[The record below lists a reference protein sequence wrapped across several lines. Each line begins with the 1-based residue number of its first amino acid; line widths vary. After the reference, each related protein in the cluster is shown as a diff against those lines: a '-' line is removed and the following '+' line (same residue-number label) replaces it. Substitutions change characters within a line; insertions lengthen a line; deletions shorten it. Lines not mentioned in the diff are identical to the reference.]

1 MSIFNAKIQRR
12 GGLSGKLNDQTPR
25 LAVEIT
31 SVNEAPRATITSRG
45 GFVGAFS
52 RVGKIFAGAVRPL
65 SIIYRF
71 LASRH
76 NRIVSTHTARPVS
89 APAVDLKTDS
99 KFTDKLTAGMAARP
113 TADMK
118 ADAGV
123 KVSLS
128 AKLAA
133 RRLAILRYIKNIA
146 VKRTAKLTAARGAL
160 VKHKAE
166 MPLSV
171 KIQAVAAPGAI
182 MESRYNRIKENH
194 EAAAI
199 SAPAE
204 IAKVETTLTAAHTA
218 KASTAAALSV
228 ILDSAVKVTHSAPL
242 YAWFLTEHEDEK
254 TLYIPQVFSGVQS
267 GDIIEIDLETD
278 STYWANA
285 SNNGGV
291 LLLAFAETAI
301 QTNNNLEVA

>member
-12 GGLSGKLNDQTPR
+12 GGVSGKLSDQTPR

-31 SVNEAPRATITSRG
+31 PVNEAPSATITSRG

-52 RVGKIFAGAVRPL
+52 RAGKIFAGAVRPL

-71 LASRH
+71 LASGH
-76 NRIVSTHTARPVS
+76 NRIISTHTARPIS
-89 APAVDLKTDS
+89 APAVDLKAES

-113 TADMK
+113 TVDMK
-118 ADAGV
+118 ADAAV

-128 AKLAA
+128 AKLVAY
-133 RRLAILRYIKNIA
+133 RRAGLRHIKSLLF
-146 VKRTAKLTAARGAL
+146 KRTAKLTAARGAL

-171 KIQAVAAPGAI
+171 KIQAVAAPGTV
-182 MESRYNRIKENH
+182 MESRYNTVKQTH

-218 KASTAAALSV
+218 KASTAAAVSIGLSSV
-228 ILDSAVKVTHSAPL
+228 LKVSHRAPL
-242 YAWFLTEHEDEK
+242 YAWFFAEQDGN
-254 TLYIPQVFSGVQS
+254 TLYIPQVFSGIQA
-267 GDIIEIDLETD
+267 GNTLEIDLETE
-278 STYWANA
+278 SAYWANPIVDG
-285 SNNGGV
+285 NVMNLNFV
-291 LLLAFAETAI
+291 Y
-301 QTNNNLEVA
+301 QTTQENDKLEVI

>member
-12 GGLSGKLNDQTPR
+12 GGVSGKLRDQTPH

-31 SVNEAPRATITSRG
+31 PVNEAPRATITSRG

-76 NRIVSTHTARPVS
+76 NRIISTHTARPVS

-123 KVSLS
+123 KVSLY
-128 AKLAA
+128 AKLVAY
-133 RRLAILRYIKNIA
+133 RRAGLRHIKSLLF
-146 VKRTAKLTAARGAL
+146 KRTAKLTAAQGAL

-171 KIQAVAAPGAI
+171 KIQAMAAPGAI

-194 EAAAI
+194 KAAAI

-218 KASTAAALSV
+218 KATTAAAVSVGLSSV
-228 ILDSAVKVTHSAPL
+228 LNVSHRAPL
-242 YAWFLTEHEDEK
+242 YAWFFAEQDGD

-267 GDIIEIDLETD
+267 GNTVEIDMETE
-278 STYWANA
+278 SAYWANA
-285 SNNGGV
+285 FNRDGV
-291 LLLAFAETAI
+291 LELVFAETA
-301 QTNNNLEVA
+301 TPNDNTLEVV